1 MAIAAHGGHAQV
13 VESLIMAGAD
23 IGGKSVVSAMSAAN
37 DTANKKAVLQAIETA
52 QAARAAGGGVDK
64 DKVVKLFP

>member
-1 MAIAAHGGHAQV
+1 
-13 VESLIMAGAD
+13 MAGAD